1 MVNWSY
7 LLEVM
12 QALGFGRRWR
22 EWISILF
29 RKGSSTALLN
39 GQPGPTFWHGRG
51 VRQGDPLSP
60 MLFILAMDP
69 LQRMLDLAIKHGIIS
84 PLPISAARWRIT
96 MYADDAAIFINP
108 SKDDL
113 ETLKEILQ
121 IFGTSSGLHIN
132 IQKSSIHPI
141 RCDEVDLE

>member
-1 MVNWSY
+1 
-7 LLEVM
+7 
-12 QALGFGRRWR
+12 
-22 EWISILF
+22 
-29 RKGSSTALLN
+29 
-39 GQPGPTFWHGRG
+39 
-51 VRQGDPLSP
+51 

>member
-1 MVNWSY
+1 
-7 LLEVM
+7 
-12 QALGFGRRWR
+12 
-22 EWISILF
+22 
-29 RKGSSTALLN
+29 
-39 GQPGPTFWHGRG
+39 
-51 VRQGDPLSP
+51 

-69 LQRMLDLAIKHGIIS
+69 LQRMLDLATEHGIIS
-84 PLPISAARWRIT
+84 SLPHSATRWRIS

-113 ETLKEILQ
+113 ETLKEILK

-132 IQKSSIHPI
+132 LQKSSIHPI